1 MASWR
6 PRYSQI
12 LWVDFGKNWKLLF
25 KTVVKNSL
33 TIISNDL
40 GFKVFNLNQVIDE
53 VKLFRTTC
61 FFPGILFYK

>member
-12 LWVDFGKNWKLLF
+12 LWVDFGKKLEI
-25 KTVVKNSL
+25 VVTNSL
-33 TIISNDL
+33 TVISNEP

-53 VKLFRTTC
+53 VNC
-61 FFPGILFYK
+61 